1 MINLCTQVLA
11 ETQVFLEKSVDVN
24 RNCLF
29 KDLSVLEGVC
39 ELKLAEITIRGGA
52 WNRGRDWNRIDQ
64 SAGTG
69 SGDGFAEL
77 TRPKETS
84 INFGR

>member
-29 KDLSVLEGVC
+29 KDLSVLE
-39 ELKLAEITIRGGA
+39 
-52 WNRGRDWNRIDQ
+52 
-64 SAGTG
+64 
-69 SGDGFAEL
+69 
-77 TRPKETS
+77 KECVS
-84 INFGR
+84 